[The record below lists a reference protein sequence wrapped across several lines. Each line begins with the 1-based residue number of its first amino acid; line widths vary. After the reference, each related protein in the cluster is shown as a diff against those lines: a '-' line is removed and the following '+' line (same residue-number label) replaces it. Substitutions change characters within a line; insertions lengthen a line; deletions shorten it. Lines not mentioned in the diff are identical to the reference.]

1 MTRILSC
8 PFPENLN
15 PLSPNG
21 YKFSIQR
28 LPEVSYFCQ
37 EVNLPSLTLGI
48 TQQSNPMVINYI
60 AGDMLDYSPLTVQ
73 FLVDQKMENYKA
85 IHNWLT
91 GLGFPEDHSQFDEML
106 QKSVVQSKSSLAR
119 SYSDATLGILDN
131 TGSTIQTIQ
140 FVDLFPESLESL
152 TFTSTSQDVQYL
164 VGSATFRYS
173 YYKFI

>member
-1 MTRILSC
+1 
-8 PFPENLN
+8 
-15 PLSPNG
+15 
-21 YKFSIQR
+21 
-28 LPEVSYFCQ
+28 
-37 EVNLPSLTLGI
+37 
-48 TQQSNPMVINYI
+48 MVINYI
-60 AGDMLDYSPLTVQ
+60 AGDMLEYSPLTVQ
-73 FLVDQKMENYKA
+73 FLVDQKMENYRA

-91 GLGFPEDHSQFDEML
+91 GLGFPEDHSQYSEML
-106 QKSVVQSKSSLAR
+106 EKSVVQSKSSLAR
-119 SYSDATLGILDN
+119 SFSDGTLGILDN

>member
-1 MTRILSC
+1 
-8 PFPENLN
+8 
-15 PLSPNG
+15 
-21 YKFSIQR
+21 
-28 LPEVSYFCQ
+28 
-37 EVNLPSLTLGI
+37 
-48 TQQSNPMVINYI
+48 MVINYI
-60 AGDMLDYSPLTVQ
+60 AGDMLEYSPLTVQ
-73 FLVDQKMENYKA
+73 FLVDQKMENYRA

-91 GLGFPEDHSQFDEML
+91 GLGFPEDHSQYSDML
-106 QKSVVQSKSSLAR
+106 EKSVVQSKSSLAR
-119 SYSDATLGILDN
+119 SFSDATLGILDN